1 MEKEKMEEL
10 YYWMEIPCGN
20 CTVREK
26 VRIPKG
32 WTVDLWKAKNPTC
45 PNCGCKRIKEG
56 YYGGV

>member
-1 MEKEKMEEL
+1 MEEL

-56 YYGGV
+56 YYGGA